1 MSRSDSGWARWF
13 GRRGSRTAAVRPGP
27 PTTPAR
33 GAGGDGTGDAERL
46 LVEEYDGIRL
56 LRTSS
61 DDTISDSDVL
71 DLARVFG
78 AEKNTVTVV
87 AGAGAPRSADLWPR
101 LGGLLDD
108 VRAEGTGTVRLV
120 LAAAGDDRPGAPA
133 LARRI
138 ADAWRMEVIAPDGAA
153 LVVPGGGLFVPPRRP
168 EPGAAEHPARGGWWR
183 FAPDE
188 EPRCVGARQPVPDW
202 QSAVDLVPGRVAGG
216 SVIEQLPAGLLARSP
231 GSPPPRHGDL
241 CYAVPADPRGPTVL
255 VGGRESEEVPAD
267 DIAEVLGALPESVR
281 ERVMLAPGGSRDI
294 LAVGQSV
301 SDTLGTGT
309 VVYTG
314 MPLLSRSPADRPG
327 KVRAVLVGADGAPR
341 WEAYVGAVRCVPAAA
356 GEAGE
361 QQAAPEPLPWSLAP
375 GEPAEGGAIRLSAG
389 WRADLTRAGLWLT
402 DPSDGRPPAT
412 DRPVDPEGPAIEV
425 GRPGQ
430 PLDASLF
437 PALAELLG
445 GLGADVR
452 GRARLFVHGT
462 SADGGRELRRIA
474 AENGLRAV
482 RFAPRGAVPPAP
494 APVPLSSDR
503 DRESQPSAPTPSPA
517 IRTAP
522 PPPGP
527 LPAPEPAP
535 ARGPGE
541 ATGPAAPRRRQPTEG
556 SPVPEPA
563 LITRALTGTPLPE
576 PPVSRA
582 APSVPS
588 YLDPIE
594 LPAVLPASM
603 TPAEPGVAAPP
614 VEPARA
620 LEPARPRERARPEES
635 MVHRAF
641 SPSTSSIAPTA
652 AVPPDRTGSAPV
664 EPAPETPEP
673 PVPDPAAPETP
684 EPPAPARPAAPPAV
698 VVPGPLPPVP
708 VPPGY
713 ATSAAERA
721 AFRGLGEDGWERHGA
736 AVTRALTKM
745 PALRGQE
752 QAEARDDLIALHMYL
767 HTTEGPLSH
776 GELGRSLR
784 AGEARLLPYAA
795 CVSSALRRLP
805 SYRGLALRG
814 TDAAD
819 AGLVPGNL
827 LRDATPV
834 GALPLGSGAP
844 RPGGAQYAIWSATG
858 RRVRELVSGPGAAG
872 RDMIMFAPGSLLRV
886 LDVRESD
893 GAPLVLLREVPAS
906 PATATTETV
915 PQGTALDDHD
925 RVALDRLDQALR
937 RHPLAP
943 GQFRWP
949 ELCAGPLGRRGDAA
963 GAVPGAR

>member
-1 MSRSDSGWARWF
+1 MSRFDSGRARWLF
-13 GRRGSRTAAVRPGP
+13 GRRGNRTPAARPGP
-27 PTTPAR
+27 AAAPVR
-33 GAGGDGTGDAERL
+33 GAVGRSAEAGGDGTGDAGRL

-61 DDTISDSDVL
+61 DDTISDSDVR
-71 DLARVFG
+71 DLTRSFG
-78 AEKNTVTVV
+78 AEENTVTVV
-87 AGAGAPRSADLWPR
+87 AGAEAPRSADLWPR

-108 VRAEGTGTVRLV
+108 VRGEGTGTVRLV
-120 LAAAGDDRPGAPA
+120 LAAAGDDRAGAPA

-138 ADAWRMEVIAPDGAA
+138 ADAWRLEVIAPDGPA

-168 EPGAAEHPARGGWWR
+168 EPGAGDTATARGGWWR

-188 EPRCVGARQPVPDW
+188 EPRCIGARQPVPDW

-216 SVIEQLPAGLLARSP
+216 SVIEQIPAGLLARSP
-231 GSPPPRHGDL
+231 ESAPPGHGDL

-255 VGGRESEEVPAD
+255 VGGREGGEVAAG
-267 DIAEVLGALPESVR
+267 DIADVLRALPESVQ
-281 ERVMLAPGGSRDI
+281 EQVMLAPGSSRDI
-294 LAVGQSV
+294 LRIGQSV
-301 SDTLGTGT
+301 SDTLRAGV

-314 MPLLSRSPADRPG
+314 MPLLSQGTAARPG

-341 WEAYVGAVRCVPAAA
+341 WEAYLGAVRCVPAAA
-356 GEAGE
+356 AAAGEASEAGE
-361 QQAAPEPLPWSLAP
+361 PVRAPEPLPWSLAA
-375 GEPAEGGAIRLSAG
+375 GEPPERGAIPLSAG
-389 WRADLTRAGLWLT
+389 WRAELTRAGLWLT
-402 DPSDGRPPAT
+402 DRSDGRPPAT
-412 DRPVDPEGPAIEV
+412 ARPVDPEGPAIEV

-452 GRARLFVHGT
+452 GRARLFVYGT
-462 SADGGRELRRIA
+462 STDGGRELRRIA

-482 RFAPRGAVPPAP
+482 RFAPQGATPDV
-494 APVPLSSDR
+494 PVPLSSDKGK
-503 DRESQPSAPTPSPA
+503 ESQPTVPTPPPA

-522 PPPGP
+522 PPP
-527 LPAPEPAP
+527 EPP
-535 ARGPGE
+535 
-541 ATGPAAPRRRQPTEG
+541 APRRRQPTEG

-563 LITRALTGTPLPE
+563 LIIRELTGTPLPE
-576 PPVSRA
+576 PPRVSRA

-594 LPAVLPASM
+594 LPALLPASM
-603 TPAEPGVAAPP
+603 TPAEPGVAAPL

-620 LEPARPRERARPEES
+620 LEPVRPVEPVRPGEP
-635 MVHRAF
+635 MAPRAF
-641 SPSTSSIAPTA
+641 TPATPFIAPT
-652 AVPPDRTGSAPV
+652 V
-664 EPAPETPEP
+664 
-673 PVPDPAAPETP
+673 
-684 EPPAPARPAAPPAV
+684 AAPPARTESVLAPREPEPATPEPATTEPATSAPATPAPAAAPALV
-698 VVPGPLPPVP
+698 VAGPLPPVP
-708 VPPGY
+708 FPPGY
-713 ATSAAERA
+713 ASSPAERV
-721 AFRGLGEDGWERHGA
+721 AFRGLAGDAWERHGA

-745 PALRGQE
+745 PALRGREQE
-752 QAEARDDLIALHMYL
+752 EARDDLIALHMYL

-776 GELGRSLR
+776 RELGRSLR

-805 SYRGLALRG
+805 SYRGLAFRG

-827 LRDATPV
+827 LRDATSV
-834 GALPLGSGAP
+834 GALPLGTGAP

-858 RRVRELVSGPGAAG
+858 RRVRELASSPGASSG
-872 RDMIMFAPGSLLRV
+872 RDEIMFAPGSLLRV
-886 LDVRESD
+886 LDVRVSD

-906 PATATTETV
+906 PAIATTETV
-915 PQGTALDDHD
+915 PQSTALDDHD
-925 RVALDRLDQALR
+925 RAALDRLDQALR

-943 GQFRWP
+943 GRFRWP
-949 ELCAGPLGRRGDAA
+949 ELCSGPLGRGGDTA